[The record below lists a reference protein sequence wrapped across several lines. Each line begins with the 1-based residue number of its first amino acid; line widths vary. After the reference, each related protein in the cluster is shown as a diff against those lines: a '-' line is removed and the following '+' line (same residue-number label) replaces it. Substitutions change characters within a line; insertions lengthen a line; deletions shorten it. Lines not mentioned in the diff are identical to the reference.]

1 MKTSLVLVGAVMLAA
16 TACDGPTAVIDR
28 PEGLAYQLEPSGDPL
43 EPLGVLLT
51 WTPVIDA
58 DLEVYNVYG
67 RLAGSNQFDLRGS
80 TTSTSFHDNGVPDL
94 EYRVTALNS
103 EGEESPPSNSVT
115 IDERLRLEAPASIA
129 STSLD
134 GAVLVTWADNAF
146 LNDPDGFQ
154 TYRVYST
161 SFSID
166 DGLCDAQWGLE
177 GTTVAPEFL
186 VSALTNGVPL
196 CLGVSAESIEGWES
210 LWPDPVA
217 DTPRPDA
224 RNVLVF
230 PFQDDPDLSGFR
242 FFEDL
247 DGDGLVGAAEL
258 GLIRRGDRS
267 DIDFRVD
274 RTGSGTM
281 FLEPVR
287 IGTTIA
293 LYSSSPVDDL
303 TSIDIAPV
311 SGYSTVGLSAEP
323 GFGYVFEMDGGD
335 QFARFGALR
344 VTHVGT
350 QFIIFDWA
358 YQTDPGNPELSVSGG
373 RQTSDGGPLV
383 VKGRR

>member
-1 MKTSLVLVGAVMLAA
+1 M
-16 TACDGPTAVIDR
+16 
-28 PEGLAYQLEPSGDPL
+28 
-43 EPLGVLLT
+43 
-51 WTPVIDA
+51 
-58 DLEVYNVYG
+58 
-67 RLAGSNQFDLRGS
+67 
-80 TTSTSFHDNGVPDL
+80 
-94 EYRVTALNS
+94 
-103 EGEESPPSNSVT
+103 
-115 IDERLRLEAPASIA
+115 A

-186 VSALTNGVPL
+186 VSGLTNGVPL

-230 PFQDDPDLSGFR
+230 PFQDDPDRSGFR

-247 DGDGLVGAAEL
+247 NGDGFVAAAEL

-267 DIDFRVD
+267 DIDFRID
-274 RTGSGTM
+274 RVGGIM

-287 IGTTIA
+287 TGTSIG
-293 LYSSSPVDDL
+293 LYSSNPIGDL
-303 TSIDIAPV
+303 TSIDIAPLSV
-311 SGYSTVGLSAEP
+311 YSTVGLSAEP
-323 GFGYVFEMDGGD
+323 GFGYVFEMEGGD

-350 QFIIFDWA
+350 QYIIFDWA

-373 RQTSDGGPLV
+373 RSTSDGEPLV